1 MEKLSMITVE
11 EFKNMKYLSYNDD
24 GYEETNIECPVCK
37 KPLFRYVRVVLS
49 SYPPKHY
56 YKCMECGF
64 ESTF

>member
-1 MEKLSMITVE
+1 MITIE
-11 EFKNMKYLSYNDD
+11 EFKNMKYSFYNND
-24 GYEETNIECPVCK
+24 GYEETDIECPVCK
-37 KPLFRYVRVVLS
+37 KPLFRYTKVVLS